1 MSDAIER
8 GRLLRVQV
16 REVLLEWLRS
26 GKLQPGSSFTQSQ
39 LAEELGVS
47 RTPLREALLRL
58 EVEGFVESTDG
69 KGFTVAP
76 LRLETA
82 EELYELVGYLESL
95 ALQLSPEPD
104 SARLERLRSL
114 DRERSRAKRARIVE
128 LGTRWHEQLIGECR
142 NSQLLE
148 LLGLARERL
157 YRFEYALM
165 REPEEREISRRQHEA
180 ILEALE
186 AGDPERAE
194 RLVREHWMHGLET
207 ISRMLANRR
216 SEAGDA

>member
-26 GKLQPGSSFTQSQ
+26 GKLLPGSSFTQSQ

-58 EVEGFVESTDG
+58 EVEGFVESMDG

-104 SARLERLRSL
+104 SARLQRLRSL
-114 DRERSRAKRARIVE
+114 DRERSRAKRARVVE

-186 AGDPERAE
+186 AGDRERAE
-194 RLVREHWMHGLET
+194 RLVREHWMRGLDA
-207 ISRMLANRR
+207 ISRMLANSR